1 MIMENRWREIL
12 EKIEQGL
19 LSPEEGARL
28 MEDGRPAAAEAAGA
42 AGSPPVDDEPPA
54 EPEPDPR
61 LDYWKRWW
69 MVPLWV
75 GISIFVL
82 AAALMAWAHLQSRGF
97 WFVCSF
103 FPLGFGLLVMLLGW
117 WSQNSRWVH
126 VRIREKGGHRIA
138 ISLPI
143 PTTLTKWFF
152 RVFGKMIPG
161 LRDQDQV
168 LSSLPDLLDELGNT
182 KEPLSVEVNDGDD
195 EVQVY
200 II

>member
-1 MIMENRWREIL
+1 MDSRWREIL

-28 MEDGRPAAAEAAGA
+28 LEQDPQAVPSE
-42 AGSPPVDDEPPA
+42 PLETPVMPPA
-54 EPEPDPR
+54 EEESVSEPEPDPR

-75 GISIFVL
+75 GLSIFVL
-82 AAALMAWAHLQSRGF
+82 AAGLMAWAHLNERGF

-103 FPLGFGLLVMLLGW
+103 FPLLTGLLVMLLAW
-117 WSQNSRWVH
+117 WSQNARWVH
-126 VRIREKGGHRIA
+126 VRIREKGGKRIS
-138 ISLPI
+138 ISLPVPI
-143 PTTLTKWFF
+143 GLGKWFF
-152 RVFGKMIPG
+152 QVFGRMIPG
-161 LRDQDQV
+161 LREQDKV
-168 LSSLPDLLDELGNT
+168 LDTLPDLLDELGKN

>member
-1 MIMENRWREIL
+1 MDARWREIL

-28 MEDGRPAAAEAAGA
+28 MEEQPRPAPASETPAAPPPEVEEA
-42 AGSPPVDDEPPA
+42 SP
-54 EPEPDPR
+54 EPEPDPN

-75 GISIFVL
+75 GLSIFVL
-82 AAALMAWAHLQSRGF
+82 AAGLMAWAHLNERGF

-103 FPLGFGLLVMLLGW
+103 FPLSAGLLVMLLAW
-117 WSQNSRWVH
+117 WSQTARWVH
-126 VRIREKGGHRIA
+126 VRIREKGGKRIA
-138 ISLPI
+138 ISLPVPI
-143 PTTLTKWFF
+143 GLGKWFF
-152 RVFGKMIPG
+152 QVFGRMIPG
-161 LRDQDQV
+161 LREQDKV
-168 LSSLPDLLDELGNT
+168 LDTLPDLLDELGKN
-182 KEPLSVEVNDGDD
+182 KEPLSVEVNDNDA